1 MPPDHPAPDALSA
14 EVLAAVGNAV
24 GQAGGGPFRGARAQ
38 SVGGGC
44 ISRNF
49 RISDPERTYFL
60 KLGRGAGDMFAAEA
74 DGLAAL
80 ARCDALVVPRVIC
93 QGNAGGED
101 FLVLEWLELDGSGD
115 EARLGEAVAA
125 LHGIAFPRFGWH
137 RDNFIGRTPQ
147 TNGWDEDWPRFF
159 ARRRLLPQLELAAA
173 NGAPELRAGADAWL
187 DRLPELLA
195 GHCLRPGLVHGDLW
209 SGNRGFVGGRPA
221 LFDPAAYAG
230 DGETDLAMAELFG
243 GFGPR
248 FFAAYRGVCLLAA
261 GYGLRRRLYQLYHL
275 LNHYNLFGGGY
286 RRQAAAAIDGL
297 RHAG

>member
-1 MPPDHPAPDALSA
+1 M
-14 EVLAAVGNAV
+14 
-24 GQAGGGPFRGARAQ
+24 
-38 SVGGGC
+38 GGGC

-49 RISDPERTYFL
+49 RISDPARTYFL

-93 QGNAGGED
+93 QGNAGSED

-115 EARLGEAVAA
+115 EARLGEVVAA

-137 RDNFIGRTPQ
+137 RDNFIGSTPQ
-147 TNGWDEDWPRFF
+147 VNDWDEDWPRFF
-159 ARRRLLPQLELAAA
+159 ARRRLLPQLKLAATR
-173 NGAPELRAGADAWL
+173 GAPELRAGADAWL
-187 DRLPELLA
+187 DRLPDLLA
-195 GHCLRPGLVHGDLW
+195 GHCPRPGLVHGDLW
-209 SGNRGFVGGRPA
+209 SGNRGFVAGRPA

-248 FFAAYRGVCLLAA
+248 FFAAYRGGRPPAA

-286 RRQAAAAIDGL
+286 RRQAAAAIEEL
-297 RHAG
+297 RRLGQ